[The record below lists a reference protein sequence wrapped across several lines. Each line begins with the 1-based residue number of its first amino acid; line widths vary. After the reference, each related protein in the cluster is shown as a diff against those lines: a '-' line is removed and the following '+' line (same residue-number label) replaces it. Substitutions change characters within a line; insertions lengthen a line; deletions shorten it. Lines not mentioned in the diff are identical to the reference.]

1 MPAQWQNMMG
11 NPGRGGDG
19 DAGPQF
25 EIGAPDAPDF
35 LNGAARTEWDRI
47 VPELERAGLL
57 TRVDHA
63 ALAMYCQAYARWRLA
78 EQKIQR
84 AAEVDPEDAGLIK
97 ASKNGFEQ
105 LNYWLVIS
113 NKAQEQLTRYLAEFG
128 LSPSSRARVRAA
140 AAQGDLFGTDALGGF
155 LRAGDTISNLHER
168 YQGGK

>member
-1 MPAQWQNMMG
+1 MPPQWQKVMG
-11 NPGRGGDG
+11 NPGRRGDV

-35 LNGAARTEWDRI
+35 LDAAARAEWDRI
-47 VPELERAGLL
+47 VPDLERAGLL

-78 EQKIQR
+78 EQRIQR
-84 AAEVDPEDAGLIK
+84 AAEADREEAGLIK
-97 ASKNGFEQ
+97 STKNGFEQ

-128 LSPSSRARVRAA
+128 LSPSARARVRAA
-140 AAQGDLFGTDALGGF
+140 TVQGDLFGTDALGGF
-155 LRAGDTISNLHER
+155 LRAGDRISDLQER
-168 YQGGK
+168 IRGAS